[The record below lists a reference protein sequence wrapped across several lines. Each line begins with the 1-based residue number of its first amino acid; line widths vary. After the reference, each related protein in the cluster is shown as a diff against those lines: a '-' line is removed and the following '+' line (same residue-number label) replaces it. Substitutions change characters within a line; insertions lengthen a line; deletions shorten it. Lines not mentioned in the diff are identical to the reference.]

1 MTMLSRRDALA
12 GAAALA
18 ASGAVGRA
26 SAAPTSL
33 VIYHAIDFV
42 GAASKAFTAKT
53 GIPVKLVEQ
62 DSTGLVLGKISAE
75 GDHPQFDLVWIE
87 GSAVAERLGQA
98 KVLHAFPD
106 LTQNAAF
113 TDIGRKLAPASG
125 FFFPT
130 NVSATGIAVNTA
142 KVAAADMPASWAD
155 LAKPA
160 FAGSV
165 AAKDPNLSGPAFQ
178 WLAGLFQTVGVEQG
192 KALLSK
198 ILTNKALSGLPSGG
212 AVNKQLLTGDAKVG
226 IAQDSATFSKIAAG
240 EPLTAVYPTEGV
252 VALPSTIGASA
263 QSKNLDAA
271 RQFIEFVLNPEGQA
285 AMMDGEDADFYF
297 VPVIQGVSAKPGRK
311 TDIAFIYLDDKLA
324 SAHEVEWKKW
334 FRESFV
340 P

>member
-1 MTMLSRRDALA
+1 MPLLSRRAA
-12 GAAALA
+12 MVGATALA
-18 ASGAVGRA
+18 ASTMVGRA
-26 SAAPTSL
+26 DAAPTPL

-42 GAASKAFTAKT
+42 GSAAKAFTAKT

-87 GSAVAERLGQA
+87 GSAVADRLSQA

-106 LTQNAAF
+106 VTEKAAYN
-113 TDIGRKLAPASG
+113 DVGKKLAPASG
-125 FFFPT
+125 FYFPT
-130 NVSATGIAVNTA
+130 NVSATGIAVNTS
-142 KVAAADMPASWAD
+142 KVPATEVPASWAD

-178 WLAGLFQTVGVEQG
+178 WLAGFFQTVGVEQG
-192 KALLSK
+192 KALLPK
-198 ILTNKALSGLPSGG
+198 ILTNKSLSGLPSGG
-212 AVNKQLLTGDAKVG
+212 AVNKQLLTGNAKVG
-226 IAQDSATFSKIAAG
+226 IAQDSATYSKIAAG
-240 EPLTAVYPTEGV
+240 EPLQAIYPAEGV
-252 VALPSTIGASA
+252 VALPSTLGASA

-271 RQFIEFVLNPEGQA
+271 RQFIEFVLSPDGQA
-285 AMMDGEDADFYF
+285 AMMDGDDADFYF
-297 VPVIQGVSAKPGRK
+297 VPVIKGVNAKPGRK
-311 TDIAFIYLDDKLA
+311 TDINFVFLDDKLA

>member
-1 MTMLSRRDALA
+1 MPILSRREAIA

-18 ASGAVGRA
+18 AAGLASRA
-26 SAAPTSL
+26 SAAPAPL

-42 GAASKAFTAKT
+42 GSAAKAFTAKT

-75 GDHPQFDLVWIE
+75 GDRPQFDLVWIE
-87 GSAVAERLGQA
+87 GSAVAERLAQS

-106 LTQNAAF
+106 LVQSTQF
-113 TDIGRKLAPASG
+113 TDVGRKLAPASG

-130 NVSATGIAVNTA
+130 NVSATGIAVNTS
-142 KVAAADMPASWAD
+142 KVKPADVPTSWAD

-160 FAGSV
+160 FAGAV
-165 AAKDPNLSGPAFQ
+165 GAKDPNLSGPAYQ
-178 WLAGLFQTVGVEQG
+178 WLAGFFQTVGVDQG
-192 KALLSK
+192 KALLAK

-212 AVNKQLLTGDAKVG
+212 ALNKQLLTGDAKVG

-240 EPLTAVYPTEGV
+240 EPLTAIYPSEGV
-252 VALPSTIGASA
+252 VALPSSIAVSA
-263 QSKNLDAA
+263 KSQNLDSAK
-271 RQFIEFVLNPEGQA
+271 RFIEFVLGPDGQA
-285 AMMDGEDADFYF
+285 AMMDGDDADFYF
-297 VPVIQGVSAKPGRK
+297 VPVIKGVTAKAGRK
-311 TDIAFIYLDDKLA
+311 TDVNFVYLDDAVA

-334 FRESFV
+334 YRESFV

>member
-1 MTMLSRRDALA
+1 MSSVSRREVLV
-12 GAAALA
+12 GAAVLA
-18 ASGAVGRA
+18 AMGASGRA
-26 SAAPTSL
+26 NAAPDPL

-42 GAASKAFTAKT
+42 GSAAKAFTAKS
-53 GIPVKLVEQ
+53 GIPVNLVEQ

-87 GSAVAERLGQA
+87 GSAVAERLGQS

-106 LTQNAAF
+106 LTQKVDY
-113 TDIGRKLAPASG
+113 TEVGRKIAPASG

-130 NVSATGIAVNTA
+130 NVSTTGIAVNTA
-142 KVAAADMPASWAD
+142 KVAPADMPKSWAD

-160 FAGSV
+160 FAGMV
-165 AAKDPNLSGPAFQ
+165 AAKDPNLSGPAYQ
-178 WLAGLFQTVGVEQG
+178 WLAGIFQTIGVEQG
-192 KALLSK
+192 KALLAR

-240 EPLTAVYPTEGV
+240 EPLMAVYPSEGV
-252 VALPSTIGASA
+252 VALPSSIAVSA
-263 QSKNLDAA
+263 HSKNLEAA
-271 RQFIEFVLNPEGQA
+271 RQFVEFVLGPEGQA
-285 AMMDGEDADFYF
+285 AMMDGDDADFYF
-297 VPVIQGVSAKPGRK
+297 VPIIKGVKAKAGRK
-311 TDIAFIYLDDKLA
+311 TDIDFVYLDDAVA

-334 FRESFV
+334 YRDNFV

>member
-1 MTMLSRRDALA
+1 MTMLSRRDALV

-26 SAAPTSL
+26 NAAPVPL
-33 VIYHAIDFV
+33 VIYHALDFV
-42 GAASKAFTAKT
+42 GSASKAFTAKT
-53 GIPVKLVEQ
+53 GIPVKPVEQ

-75 GDHPQFDLVWIE
+75 GNHPQFDLVWIE
-87 GSAVAERLGQA
+87 GSAVAERLSQA
-98 KVLHAFPD
+98 KVLHGFPD
-106 LTQNAAF
+106 LTQQAAY
-113 TDIGRKLAPASG
+113 TDVGRQLAPASG
-125 FFFPT
+125 FYFPT
-130 NVSATGIAVNTA
+130 NVSATGIAVNTT
-142 KVAAADMPASWAD
+142 KVAAADIPSSWAD
-155 LAKPA
+155 LAKSG

-192 KALLSK
+192 KVLLSK

-240 EPLTAVYPTEGV
+240 EPLRAIYPAEGV
-252 VALPSTIGASA
+252 VALPSSIGASA
-263 QSKNLDAA
+263 RSKNLDAA
-271 RQFIEFVLNPEGQA
+271 RQFIAFVLSPEGQA
-285 AMMDGEDADFYF
+285 AMMNGDGADFYF
-297 VPVIQGVSAKPGRK
+297 VPVIKGVTAKPGRK
-311 TDIAFIYLDDKLA
+311 TDINFVYLDDKLA

-334 FRESFV
+334 YRESFV